1 MKTILAILTLT
12 LLTGTTVDKDLK
24 LILKD
29 GHFSKLPKTAKT
41 IGHEIIN
48 ESKKRFGYLVFEASA
63 DDIAT
68 WTKQSNLI
76 LTSKKEIFD
85 SNLIVWPSNRPT
97 WFKDSSDKFVT
108 SDIYYSKRESD
119 KFLSNSWVD
128 INRKIIHLE
137 YEIGL

>member
-1 MKTILAILTLT
+1 MKTILTLLILT
-12 LLTGTTVDKDLK
+12 LLTAPADKNLK
-24 LILKD
+24 RILKD
-29 GHFSKLPKTAKT
+29 GQFSKLPKSAKT
-41 IGHEIIN
+41 IRHEIIVD
-48 ESKKRFGYLVFEASA
+48 SKKRFGYLVFETSA

-97 WFKDSSDKFVT
+97 WFKDSSDKFMT

-128 INRKIIHLE
+128 VNRKIIHVE

>member
-1 MKTILAILTLT
+1 MKTIFTVLVLT
-12 LLTGTTVDKDLK
+12 LLTVPPVNKNLK

-41 IGHEIIN
+41 IGHETIN
-48 ESKKRFGYLVFEASA
+48 ESKKRYGYLVFEASS
-63 DDIAT
+63 DEIAT
-68 WTKQSNLI
+68 WTRQSNLI

-85 SNLIVWPSNRPT
+85 SDLVVWPSNRPT
-97 WFKDSSDKFVT
+97 WFKDSSDRFIT

-119 KFLSNSWVD
+119 RFLSLSWVD
-128 INRKIIHLE
+128 VNRKIIHVE

>member
-1 MKTILAILTLT
+1 MKTIITILILT
-12 LLTGTTVDKDLK
+12 LLTAPADKNLK
-24 LILKD
+24 RILKD
-29 GHFSKLPKTAKT
+29 GQFSKLPTNAKT
-41 IGHEIIN
+41 IRHEIIVD
-48 ESKKRFGYLVFEASA
+48 SKKRFGYLVFETSA
-63 DDIAT
+63 DDIAK
-68 WTKQSNLI
+68 WTKQSSLI

-108 SDIYYSKRESD
+108 GDIYYSKRESD